1 MRSAAVGGLER
12 SSEGRSKQNIW
23 TTINMRLPIPW
34 KSRCGRGRTDRHP
47 VAPESH
53 ALDDCPEE
61 GTGLSPERNDPYE
74 NYDERLGGEVQD
86 DVSPEE
92 GKHRVLDEGCQD
104 PVDLAEDRG
113 DATLADTDA
122 VEGDEDVD
130 AEVQEA
136 DPEPEARQS
145 HDPMVRGEAAME
157 DARPHHEVI
166 REEPMRQTGHKEET
180 RKAWYLS
187 EPISV
192 ERWQSAPHL
201 RSGFSVA

>member
-1 MRSAAVGGLER
+1 
-12 SSEGRSKQNIW
+12 
-23 TTINMRLPIPW
+23 MRLPIPW
-34 KSRCGRGRTDRHP
+34 RSRCGRDRTDRRS

-53 ALDDCPEE
+53 ALDDSPEQ
-61 GTGLSPERNDPYE
+61 GVCLSPERNDPYE
-74 NYDERLGGEVQD
+74 NYDERLGGEEQG
-86 DVSPEE
+86 DVSPEA
-92 GKHRVLDEGCQD
+92 CQD
-104 PVDLAEDRG
+104 PVDLSEDRG

-122 VEGDEDVD
+122 ALADTDAVEGEVDVG

-136 DPEPEARQS
+136 DTEREVRQS

-157 DARPHHEVI
+157 DDRPHHEVI

>member
-1 MRSAAVGGLER
+1 MSA
-12 SSEGRSKQNIW
+12 QNIW
-23 TTINMRLPIPW
+23 ATINMRLPIPW
-34 KSRCGRGRTDRHP
+34 RSRWGRGQGRTGRRP
-47 VAPESH
+47 TPLESH
-53 ALDDCPEE
+53 ALDDGPEE
-61 GTGLSPERNDPYE
+61 DVCSSMERNDPYE
-74 NYDERLGGEVQD
+74 NYDERLGGEEQGDVCPEVEEHRMLD
-86 DVSPEE
+86 DE
-92 GKHRVLDEGCQD
+92 RQNR
-104 PVDLAEDRG
+104 VDLSEDRG

-122 VEGDEDVD
+122 TLADMDAVEGEVDVD

-136 DPEPEARQS
+136 DPEREVRQS

-157 DARPHHEVI
+157 DDRPHPAVVQ
-166 REEPMRQTGHKEET
+166 EEPRRQTGHAGET